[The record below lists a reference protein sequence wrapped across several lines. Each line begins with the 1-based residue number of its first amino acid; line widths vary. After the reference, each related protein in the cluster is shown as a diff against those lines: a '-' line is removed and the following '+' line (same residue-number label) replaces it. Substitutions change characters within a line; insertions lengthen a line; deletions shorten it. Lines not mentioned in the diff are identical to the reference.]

1 MNKLLDHFI
10 NEDDGNKNGKDLL
23 CKSCDITDEKA
34 PFCSH
39 SDGWDDSNPQAYPHS
54 HGQKFYAIGRSK
66 LQIIIKSYVI
76 MAFWIIQIKNHSNLP
91 FFEHLVMDELKR

>member
-39 SDGWDDSNPQAYPHS
+39 SDGRDDSNPQAYPHS

-66 LQIIIKSYVI
+66 LQIANNYQVI
-76 MAFWIIQIKNHSNLP
+76 CYNGILNHSNQKP
-91 FFEHLVMDELKR
+91 